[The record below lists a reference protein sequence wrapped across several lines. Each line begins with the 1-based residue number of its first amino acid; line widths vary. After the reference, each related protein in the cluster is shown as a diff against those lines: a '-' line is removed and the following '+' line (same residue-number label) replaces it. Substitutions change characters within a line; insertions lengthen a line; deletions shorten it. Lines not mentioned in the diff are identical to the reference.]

1 MVGIVLVSHSEK
13 LVNGVL
19 DFCRLMAKEC
29 PIAVAGGTSDG
40 GYGTD
45 YEKIKEAVSSV
56 MSPEGVLIIMDLGSS
71 VMTAEMVL
79 DEFDSDTVMMADCPM
94 VEGAVAATVEAEGG
108 SNLLT
113 VKQAAEEVREVSKF

>member
-79 DEFDSDTVMMADCPM
+79 DEFDPDKVMMADCPM
-94 VEGAVAATVEAEGG
+94 VEEAVAATVEAEGG
-108 SNLLT
+108 SDLLT
-113 VKQAAEEVREVSKF
+113 VRQAAEEVREVSKF